1 MRVRLLQYLKGGVF
15 ALGLFVFQLIAAN
28 YIYPWT
34 LSSEAM
40 VYRENGYKAQE
51 IGDIDSAITWYQKA
65 CQLDANYASPHN
77 DLGILYE
84 SKGWLDRA
92 EMEYRKALAIDP
104 NHGRSY
110 TNLALIYER
119 KGDLEKSAFYW
130 MRRYKLGN
138 PGDYWTDEARKRL
151 EKLGLVEEV
160 SGSGIVKDKDH
171 ENSRLNTAPESS
183 IGSVDIGA
191 ISKAPT
197 VTEKG
202 FSRAETADEDI
213 AAKERK
219 REEEIES
226 LERKIETPRIRRKDF
241 SAENSDVQIAA
252 AAGITV
258 QPEIQEAIAP
268 EKFIEEINPQ
278 ISLPTEPGDVQ
289 AATTAGI
296 TVQPEIQKAIA
307 PEEVI
312 EKIAPRVSMPV
323 ELPKKK
329 AKLKKR
335 VTNKEFSPDA
345 VMRKDLDAAV
355 QLAETNLAKSEM
367 ASAGKTIY
375 KPSGKKEETPNPKSR
390 SNPEA
395 RKYYIQAI
403 DFYKKGEYLKALDV
417 IKEAR
422 AYYPEDSA
430 ILALEKKVV
439 EKMK

>member
-1 MRVRLLQYLKGGVF
+1 MRVRLLQYLKGGGF
-15 ALGLFVFQLIAAN
+15 ALGLFVFQLIAAD

-34 LSSEAM
+34 LSSEAL

-84 SKGWLDRA
+84 TKGWLDRA

-104 NHGRSY
+104 NHERSY

-130 MRRYKLGN
+130 MRRYKLGK

-160 SGSGIVKDKDH
+160 SRSGIVKDKNQ
-171 ENSRLNTAPESS
+171 ENSRLNAAPESL
-183 IGSVDIGA
+183 IGSLADIRA

-197 VTEKG
+197 VTEKE
-202 FSRAETADEDI
+202 FTRAETADEDI

-219 REEEIES
+219 KEEEIEN
-226 LERKIETPRIRRKDF
+226 LERKIETPRIRREGF
-241 SAENSDVQIAA
+241 SVKTSDVQIAA
-252 AAGITV
+252 
-258 QPEIQEAIAP
+258 
-268 EKFIEEINPQ
+268 
-278 ISLPTEPGDVQ
+278 
-289 AATTAGI
+289 TAGI
-296 TVQPEIQKAIA
+296 TAQPEIQKAAI
-307 PEEVI
+307 PEKVI
-312 EKIAPRVSMPV
+312 EKIAPQVSMPV

-329 AKLKKR
+329 AKLKKMAA
-335 VTNKEFSPDA
+335 NKGFSPDA
-345 VMRKDLDAAV
+345 VMRKDLDAAI
-355 QLAETNLAKSEM
+355 QLAETNLAKSEI
-367 ASAGKTIY
+367 ASTGKIID
-375 KPSGKKEETPNPKSR
+375 KPIGKKEETSKTKSR

-395 RKYYIQAI
+395 RKYYIQAV

-417 IKEAR
+417 IKEAK